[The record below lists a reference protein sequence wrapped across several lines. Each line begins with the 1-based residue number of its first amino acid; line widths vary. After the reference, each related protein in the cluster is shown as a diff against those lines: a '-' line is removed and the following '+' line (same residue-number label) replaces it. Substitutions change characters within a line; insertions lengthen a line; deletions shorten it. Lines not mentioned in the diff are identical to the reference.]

1 MLGKMKKASKG
12 KRGCLTRDGKL
23 KKGFR
28 WAKRRKGFCIP
39 TKKKAAAKKKAA
51 KKKAA
56 AKKRTPRR
64 RALEPM
70 SAELTAAI
78 LSVPTSPEARYARR
92 GQFSEEELKSF
103 GGF

>member
-1 MLGKMKKASKG
+1 MAMKKARKG
-12 KRGCLTRDGKL
+12 KRGCLTRAGKL

-39 TKKKAAAKKKAA
+39 TKKKAAKKARKAGGKKKVAA
-51 KKKAA
+51 
-56 AKKRTPRR
+56 RR
-64 RALEPM
+64 RRTVPPM
-70 SAELTAAI
+70 SAELRAAI